1 MSIQHWPQR
10 FKYHYKKYLAIFF
23 VSLAVAF
30 IAGDL
35 ILSFVSMILQGTQPG
50 LGIISRVLSFVILM
64 VSYVMIFKGNVEGT
78 GLAFQGVLS
87 FVFLLL
93 FSEIVS
99 MLLNSIDSGI
109 SLVTYFRDGSYVL
122 GSITLVSYLL
132 IVLQVVAG
140 IFSYIRLRQYML
152 GHYVSSLGVKVWFM
166 IYFGLFILGVGAT
179 LAIFFLRF
187 PSSDWMKVFIA
198 LLEPI
203 SELCCGI
210 SCIFTVLRISD

>member
-1 MSIQHWPQR
+1 MSIQHWPQKFR
-10 FKYHYKKYLAIFF
+10 YHYKKYLAIFF

-30 IAGDL
+30 IAADL
-35 ILSFVSMILQGTQPG
+35 ILNFVSLILQGAQPG
-50 LGIISRVLSFVILM
+50 LGIISRVFTFVILM
-64 VSYVMIFKGNVEGT
+64 ISYVMIFKGNVESS

-99 MLLNSIDSGI
+99 MLLGSIDSGI
-109 SLVTYFRDGSYVL
+109 SLATYFRDGLYLL
-122 GSITLVSYLL
+122 GTITLVSYLL

-140 IFSYIRLRQYML
+140 VFSYIRLRQYML
-152 GHYVSSLGVKVWFM
+152 GRYVSSVGVKVWFM
-166 IYFGLFILGVGAT
+166 IYFGLFILSVVAT
-179 LAIFFLRF
+179 LAIFFLSF
-187 PSSDWMKVFIA
+187 PSSDWMKVFLA

-210 SCIFTVLRISD
+210 SAIFTVLRISD